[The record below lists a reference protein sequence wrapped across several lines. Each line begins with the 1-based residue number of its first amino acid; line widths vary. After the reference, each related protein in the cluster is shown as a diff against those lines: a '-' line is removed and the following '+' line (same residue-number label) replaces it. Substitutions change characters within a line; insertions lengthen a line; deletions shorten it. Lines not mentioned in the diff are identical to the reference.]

1 MQGIPTDPSDI
12 VITSGGLDALNLS
25 LQALTHSGDY
35 ILLQQ
40 TMFYGA
46 WQAAERLGL
55 KVITI
60 PEHPEHGI
68 DLDAFEQAILK
79 YPIKVCMMMLNS
91 QNPIGFTVSD
101 EIKLKLAKLLHSHQI
116 YLIEDDVYEELYY
129 GQKKPLP
136 MKYFDQQNWVLHCS
150 SFSKTLGAGFRIGWV
165 YAGKFSEHIQHT
177 QLMSTLSVNSFIQNA
192 LVEYLSHRHYEK
204 HLKTLRSTLQRY
216 KKQYFNY
223 LKTHLPT
230 QCHVSYYPSGYFLW
244 VELPEHVNSNDIYQN
259 MLEQGISI
267 APSNLFNMT
276 DQQNNFI
283 RINCSFELNERIIQA
298 LDCLATIIQK
308 TMLS

>member
-1 MQGIPTDPSDI
+1 
-12 VITSGGLDALNLS
+12 
-25 LQALTHSGDY
+25 
-35 ILLQQ
+35 
-40 TMFYGA
+40 MFYGA
-46 WQAAERLGL
+46 WQAAERFGL

-60 PEHPEHGI
+60 PFHPEHGV
-68 DLDAFEQAILK
+68 DLEAFEQAILK

-101 EIKLKLAKLLHSHQI
+101 ETKLNIGKLLNKYQI

-129 GQKKPLP
+129 EQKKPLS
-136 MKYFDQQNWVLHCS
+136 MKYFDQKNWVLHCS

-165 YAGKFSEHIQHT
+165 YAGKFSEQIQHV

-204 HLKTLRSTLQRY
+204 HLKSLRSTLQRY

-223 LKTHLPT
+223 LNTHLPDS
-230 QCHVSYYPSGYFLW
+230 CYVNYYPSGYFLW
-244 VELPEHVNSNDIYQN
+244 IELPEQVNSNTLYGS

-267 APSNLFNMT
+267 APSSLFNMT
-276 DQQNNFI
+276 EQNHHFI
-283 RINCSFELNERIIQA
+283 RINCSFELNQCVQNA
-298 LDCLATIIQK
+298 LNLLAKTIKKQIDEK
-308 TMLS
+308 S